1 MEDIEAF
8 SATYRARLAEAELS
22 KSIPENVS
30 LEVSFPSYFL
40 FFSFAFWWRDV
51 PLQNEN
57 LNEVTGA
64 DVPSCV
70 LDIITCMLVCDM

>member
-40 FFSFAFWWRDV
+40 FFSFAFWWGDI
-51 PLQNEN
+51 PLQSEN
-57 LNEVTGA
+57 LK
-64 DVPSCV
+64 
-70 LDIITCMLVCDM
+70 